1 MGNIVL
7 TTVSVAFQVY
17 TWLLIVRVFLSW
29 IRHNPYNP
37 VIRFIYEITEPY
49 LSVFRRIIPPLGAV
63 DLSPIAAILVLDFI
77 VRPLVVYLIRMVI

>member
-1 MGNIVL
+1 MGSIVL
-7 TTVSVAFQVY
+7 TAVSVAFQVY

-77 VRPLVVYLIRMVI
+77 VRPLVVYLIRMVL